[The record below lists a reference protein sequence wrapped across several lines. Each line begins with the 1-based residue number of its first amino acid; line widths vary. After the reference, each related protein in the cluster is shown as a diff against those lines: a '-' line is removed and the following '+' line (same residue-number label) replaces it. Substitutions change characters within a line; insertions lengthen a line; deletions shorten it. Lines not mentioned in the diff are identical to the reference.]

1 MNAITILLFIATILY
16 MLVYQPG
23 FYKYFFAILIPYY
36 LISQL
41 FFGDKKLN
49 SSKKKFFISSWYHPY
64 DSQLYCSST
73 VDVTKL
79 LSFIKEYNKENST
92 NIGITVFIMKLLANL
107 FVKYP
112 DLNGNIIFGDVLKK
126 KRIDVSVTVRID
138 NGINTEVITI
148 QDANNLSLELI
159 KQKIEEQLELIK
171 LGVDVNLGLQ
181 KFFIN
186 LFPTFILQPLFRL
199 LSILSASGLNL
210 TIFGLPKYTY
220 GTAVICNY
228 GKEGLENTFLPLF
241 PFSYSPICV
250 GISKIKEYNPNKYD
264 NNENE
269 TKEGKEEKH
278 YKCKFCYTI
287 DHRFLNERIVAKLLN
302 DINSTI
308 LNPQQVNDEV
318 YFTECS
324 DISSTEI
331 LPISKFKL
339 YNFQNQMKKEE
350 N

>member
-1 MNAITILLFIATILY
+1 MNALTILLFIATILY
-16 MLVYQPG
+16 MLMYQPG
-23 FYKYFFAILIPYY
+23 FYKYYFGV
-36 LISQL
+36 LISYFLFSQI
-41 FFGDKKLN
+41 FFGDSKTN
-49 SSKKKFFISSWYHPY
+49 SSKKKFFMSQWYHPY
-64 DSQLYCSST
+64 DSQIYCSST

-79 LSFIKEYNKENST
+79 LSFLKKYNEEHST
-92 NIGITVFIMKLLANL
+92 KIGITIFLMKLLANL

-138 NGINTEVITI
+138 NGLNTEVITI
-148 QDANNLSLELI
+148 QDANNLSLEII
-159 KQKIEEQLELIK
+159 KQKIDLQLELFK
-171 LGVDVNLGLQ
+171 LGLDVNLGLQ
-181 KFFIN
+181 KFFIY

-210 TIFGLPKYTY
+210 TLFGLPRYAY

-250 GISKIKEYNPNKYD
+250 GVSKIKEYIPKYE
-264 NNENE
+264 NNVEIKEE
-269 TKEGKEEKH
+269 TGEKH
-278 YKCKFCYTI
+278 YKCKLCYTI

-324 DISSTEI
+324 DISTTEI
-331 LPISKFKL
+331 EPVSKIKM
-339 YNFQNQMKKEE
+339 YNFKNQKNNIFM
-350 N
+350 